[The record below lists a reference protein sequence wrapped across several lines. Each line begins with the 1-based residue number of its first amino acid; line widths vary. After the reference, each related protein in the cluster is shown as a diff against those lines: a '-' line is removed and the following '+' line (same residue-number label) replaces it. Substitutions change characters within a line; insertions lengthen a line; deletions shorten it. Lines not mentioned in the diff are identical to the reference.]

1 MKRIICFAL
10 FVITVFSLYSC
21 KKDIIGIPQEE
32 ETTGTVDTVYT
43 GDVPDDF
50 FFSLRFGTYGES
62 SYNSQ
67 SGKLI
72 KTRNSTD
79 PEKFETT
86 LILSEE
92 EMREIYGLIRK
103 ININTYPDNYDPIN
117 PPDAEDKLMSIPHET
132 LSLTARYGTIPKT
145 VHCEEVAFGGGGYDE
160 KSRAFLECVYRIRDI
175 IKSSE
180 EWKELPDYE
189 FLHE

>member
-10 FVITVFSLYSC
+10 FIVTVFSLFSC
-21 KKDIIGIPQEE
+21 KENVIGTMQEGDA
-32 ETTGTVDTVYT
+32 TDTVDTVYT

-62 SYNSQ
+62 SYDSQ

-72 KTRNSTD
+72 KTRNSTH
-79 PEKFETT
+79 PEDYDTT
-86 LILSEE
+86 LTLTEE

-117 PPDAEDKLMSIPHET
+117 PPDAEDKLMSIPYTT
-132 LSLTARYGTIPKT
+132 LSLTARYGVIPKT

-160 KSRAFLECVYRIRDI
+160 KSRAFLDCVYRIRDI
-175 IKSSE
+175 IVNSE
-180 EWKELPDYE
+180 EWKALPDYE

>member
-1 MKRIICFAL
+1 MKRIICFVL

-21 KKDIIGIPQEE
+21 KEDITGLSKIR
-32 ETTGTVDTVYT
+32 ETTGREDEVYT
-43 GDVPDDF
+43 GDVPENF

-62 SYNSQ
+62 SYDSQ
-67 SGKLI
+67 SGNLI

-117 PPDAEDKLMSIPHET
+117 PPDAVDKLMSIPYTT
-132 LSLTARYGTIPKT
+132 LSLTARCGIIPKT
-145 VHCEEVAFGGGGYDE
+145 VHCESVAFGGDGYDE
-160 KSRAFLECVYRIRDI
+160 KSRAFLDCVYRIRNI
-175 IKSSE
+175 IVSSE
-180 EWKELPDYE
+180 EWKALPDYE